1 MPQKTQIE
9 ISIPND
15 TTEIATVFRIHPTT
29 FEEELLIDLPPGE
42 IKKVTVPEAE
52 CLIAKAGRRVISSLG
67 VCAELSEWRLDANDG
82 QSRSSCPFVVS
93 NQRGETVN
101 IFCTGAQQ

>member
-1 MPQKTQIE
+1 MTGGTMPRETQIE
-9 ISIPND
+9 ISIGND

-42 IKKVTVPEAE
+42 TKKVTVPKAE
-52 CLIAKAGRRVISSLG
+52 CLIAKAGHQVISSLG
-67 VCAELSEWRLDANDG
+67 VCAELSKWRLDADDD

-93 NQRGETVN
+93 NQRGE
-101 IFCTGAQQ
+101 